1 MLLKK
6 AIITGI
12 ASLSTVSVVGVS
24 AFNYVKNV
32 KTDEK
37 ENCAISLETNSVI
50 YTNLAQALEENADKT
65 EEDFDV
71 KVSNALPQ
79 SQEHTESDN
88 SEKNTSESTS
98 KTNSLNNINDNT
110 SIHNPEVNV
119 AEADNGIPNTNDT
132 SGNIPSKTTT
142 ENKASS
148 SASTN
153 NDSKNS
159 SQGNTPAI
167 AAAAPPAN
175 TDSSSASTETSNMAS
190 NSASTNTSSK
200 NTNKENVPAISE
212 AAAPA
217 NSDSS
222 NASAD
227 TGSTNN
233 NNYRT
238 VSYYTNDEST
248 LLRVEYYDDNS
259 KLVEYSAVT
268 NYDKDTNSYTETV
281 YQYDY
286 ENNAEVTMRT
296 DTYVDGEIVS
306 SEIP

>member
-37 ENCAISLETNSVI
+37 ENCAISLETNSII

-71 KVSNALPQ
+71 KVSNTLPQ
-79 SQEHTESDN
+79 SQEYTESAI
-88 SEKNTSESTS
+88 SEKNTSESTN
-98 KTNSLNNINDNT
+98 KTNNLNDNT
-110 SIHNPEVNV
+110 STHNPEVNV
-119 AEADNGIPNTNDT
+119 AETDNGNQNTNDT
-132 SGNIPSKTTT
+132 SENIPAKTTT
-142 ENKASS
+142 ENVASS
-148 SASTN
+148 NASTN
-153 NDSKNS
+153 NGSKNT

-167 AAAAPPAN
+167 AAANTPVN
-175 TDSSSASTETSNMAS
+175 TDSSNAST
-190 NSASTNTSSK
+190 
-200 NTNKENVPAISE
+200 ISE
-212 AAAPA
+212 ATAPA
-217 NSDSS
+217 STDSS
-222 NASAD
+222 NASAN

-286 ENNAEVTMRT
+286 ENNVEVTTRT

-306 SEIP
+306 SETP